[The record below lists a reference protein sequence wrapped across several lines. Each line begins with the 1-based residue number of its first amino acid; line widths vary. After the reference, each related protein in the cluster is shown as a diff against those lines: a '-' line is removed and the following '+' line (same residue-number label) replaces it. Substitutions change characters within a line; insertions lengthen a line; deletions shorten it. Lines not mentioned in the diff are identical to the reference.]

1 MSQWKSSI
9 EPEHI
14 LIIDDLSVGHE
25 QLQFVLQGQYR
36 VSWLSRED
44 AGFAHILRDS
54 PNLILLDVD
63 PPGDDGR
70 LFCRV
75 LKADPRTLMIPVIFI
90 SSGAEP
96 GDRFEGYQAGADD
109 YVERPYNPEDL
120 LLKIRIA
127 LDNRHDLEDA
137 RHCQAMLRE
146 ELEESLAVSAELGEM
161 ARFFNEMHDCD
172 NVRTLAERML
182 DTCERL
188 GLRVIVRMLP
198 GGHFFSHAGEVGSL
212 DQEIMDHHKGR
223 EWFIDLGHRTLI
235 NAGSLCVLIRNMPV
249 HDTMRHLRLKEVLK
263 LLVGVVGRRLSALQQ
278 RPEQSHDQASLLSL
292 VAGIQQLID
301 HLKNADNGVRHQ
313 HAPHHL
319 NRLFLAWEAD
329 QA

>member
-9 EPEHI
+9 KPEHI
-14 LIIDDLSVGHE
+14 LIIDDRSVGHE
-25 QLQFVLQGQYR
+25 QLQYVLQGQYR

-44 AGFAHILRDS
+44 AGYAHILREN

-70 LFCRV
+70 LFCRA
-75 LKADPRTLMIPVIFI
+75 LKGDPRTLMIPVIFI
-90 SSGAEP
+90 SSEAEP
-96 GDRFEGYQAGADD
+96 GARLEGYQAGADD
-109 YVERPYNPEDL
+109 YVERPYTPEDL

-146 ELEESLAVSAELGEM
+146 EVEESLAVSAELGEM

-182 DTCERL
+182 ETCERL

-198 GGHFFSHAGEVGSL
+198 GGHFISHAGEVGSL
-212 DQEIMDHHKGR
+212 DQEIMDRHDGR
-223 EWFIDLGHRTLI
+223 DWFVDFGHRTLV

-249 HDTMRHLRLKEVLK
+249 HDVMRHLRLKEVVK
-263 LLVGVVGRRLSALQQ
+263 LLVGVVGRRMTALQH
-278 RPEQSHDQASLLSL
+278 RNDQSQDQVSLLPL
-292 VAGIQQLID
+292 IAGIQQLSER
-301 HLKNADNGVRHQ
+301 LQNGENEVRHQ

-319 NRLFLAWEAD
+319 SRLFLAWETD
-329 QA
+329 QL